1 MLDQSLS
8 SNILRMD
15 LLMSPETVHISI
27 EQKAEFTSQ
36 ENRHAFR
43 DHMKM
48 RCTYFGV

>member
-15 LLMSPETVHISI
+15 LLMSSETFHISI

-48 RCTYFGV
+48 GCTYFGV